1 MNNVRLVIP
10 TDLNL
15 NQALAWFLTL
25 GVSLFKHRKGDN
37 NNNKKNILNGMNFS
51 DIHVQLL
58 CHGPLVR
65 YIKLWVAHAPGMP
78 GKFSLPPRVSDP
90 DTRAVMDAGECAT
103 RTFASLVRGPKA
115 RILVTADGSNFCGC
129 DGADLIIPDSGEGDN
144 WPLFPVRELV
154 MGDTGDA
161 NEYIDYK
168 LGPLVCK
175 QGMAIHATIVY
186 RNK

>member
-1 MNNVRLVIP
+1 MRRECRESFPCHRGLAIP
-10 TDLNL
+10 TWHTCRDGCRDHL
-15 NQALAWFLTL
+15 LT
-25 GVSLFKHRKGDN
+25 VSLEVGAREN
-37 NNNKKNILNGMNFS
+37 
-51 DIHVQLL
+51 V
-58 CHGPLVR
+58 
-65 YIKLWVAHAPGMP
+65 PGIP
-78 GKFSLPPRVSDP
+78 
-90 DTRAVMDAGECAT
+90 GECAT
-103 RTFASLVRGPKA
+103 RTFASLVRGPKV

-175 QGMAIHATIVY
+175 QGMAIHATIVMY